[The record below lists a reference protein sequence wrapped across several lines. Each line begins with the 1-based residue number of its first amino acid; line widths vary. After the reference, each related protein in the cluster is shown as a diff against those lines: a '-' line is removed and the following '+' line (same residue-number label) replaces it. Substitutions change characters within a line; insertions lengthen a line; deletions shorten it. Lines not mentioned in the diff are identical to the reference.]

1 MAKKYELVK
10 CNEIME
16 EVVARQSGGKRRK
29 MSLPNAHAEKAPSA
43 PISPFGSSVDDMA
56 VDDVIGRIKKEHS
69 DESME
74 AVAPEYKKPAR
85 YVSTSN
91 ISPFNID
98 IPKEQS
104 FGENDPVTE
113 PQIQNS
119 LSKFSSN
126 ASNITAGICRA

>member
-1 MAKKYELVK
+1 
-10 CNEIME
+10 ME

-56 VDDVIGRIKKEHS
+56 VDDVIGRI
-69 DESME
+69 
-74 AVAPEYKKPAR
+74 KKPAR